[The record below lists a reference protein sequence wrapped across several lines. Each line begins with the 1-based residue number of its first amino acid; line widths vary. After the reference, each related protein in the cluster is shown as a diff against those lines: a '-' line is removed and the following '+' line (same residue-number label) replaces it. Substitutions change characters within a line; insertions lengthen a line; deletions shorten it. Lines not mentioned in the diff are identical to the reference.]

1 MLYHVRRLRILCS
14 PLWLLETHLVW
25 MTHWNLPVYVFRR
38 QKRANFTPL
47 VGLFLTEILRSTRKH
62 FLAMVDP
69 DAPSKKKS
77 SKAQWLH
84 WIVTNVEGRK
94 VNNPVGWIAF
104 VFHSFQPTPFLL
116 GLVLSIGTSGSTEV
130 GDHYRCFILRSP
142 TSSLLR
148 YHLIIRPE
156 IIQQWAY
163 TRCSWD
169 IVCRLR
175 MGMRCWCT
183 QAPHH
188 QKGEENVES
197 FIYLFLR

>member
-1 MLYHVRRLRILCS
+1 M
-14 PLWLLETHLVW
+14 
-25 MTHWNLPVYVFRR
+25 
-38 QKRANFTPL
+38 
-47 VGLFLTEILRSTRKH
+47 FLTEILRSTRKH
-62 FLAMVDP
+62 VLAMVDP

-94 VNNPVGWIAF
+94 VNNPVGWIVF

-130 GDHYRCFILRSP
+130 GDHYWSFILRSP
-142 TSSLLR
+142 TSSFLR

-175 MGMRCWCT
+175 MGMKWWCT

-188 QKGEENVES
+188 QKGEELGDSCIFFCVNSCILYTIWKGGWYTVQINWDIS
-197 FIYLFLR
+197 LKGLQDITILARFSIITFF

>member
-1 MLYHVRRLRILCS
+1 M
-14 PLWLLETHLVW
+14 
-25 MTHWNLPVYVFRR
+25 
-38 QKRANFTPL
+38 
-47 VGLFLTEILRSTRKH
+47 TEILRSTRKH

-94 VNNPVGWIAF
+94 VNNSVGWIVF
-104 VFHSFQPTPFLL
+104 VFNSFQPTPFLL

-130 GDHYRCFILRSP
+130 SDYHWSFILRCP

-148 YHLIIRPE
+148 YYFRFIRPE

-169 IVCRLR
+169 TAYRLR
-175 MGMRCWCT
+175 MGMR
-183 QAPHH
+183 
-188 QKGEENVES
+188 
-197 FIYLFLR
+197 